1 MDTTLFSHDRFTV
14 EKSRQVYEATC
25 AHIAKTGAAEE
36 IRRLASGYSLT
47 HRVLPERTDEILS
60 GHQFP
65 WFESEEDLQISFNLA
80 SFGYYKQAHGA
91 LRSALDLGLLLV
103 YWSMNE
109 DGHSAFKQ
117 WLRSHACTP
126 FASQVWKRVSSH
138 PNFQAFQDAFLTS
151 HSYHLAEQFKSVSE
165 LGNFVHTKGAK
176 FSNVL
181 PFPGTSV
188 RIRGQQFS
196 EDGFDAWQRRFG
208 ATVRFLVV
216 CYLVRYPIGTVR
228 YNWGRKFGI
237 DIPAFGGLP
246 DNWISMLEELV
257 TPDVFRTISDLA
269 KTDQQ
274 VAEIME
280 WVESLPE
287 LSEDAINDQV
297 FQQQK
302 SLVQDMGLNRW
313 LEMIEK
319 WREAGE
325 EKAEWDK
332 LRSRVIDWAREQKL
346 DGLTGSPPNQ
356 PLQQP
361 GPA

>member
-1 MDTTLFSHDRFTV
+1 
-14 EKSRQVYEATC
+14 
-25 AHIAKTGAAEE
+25 
-36 IRRLASGYSLT
+36 
-47 HRVLPERTDEILS
+47 
-60 GHQFP
+60 
-65 WFESEEDLQISFNLA
+65 
-80 SFGYYKQAHGA
+80 
-91 LRSALDLGLLLV
+91 LLLV

-138 PNFQAFQDAFLTS
+138 PNFQAFQRAFLSS
-151 HSYHLAEQFKSVSE
+151 HSYHLEEQFKSVSE
-165 LGNFVHTKGAK
+165 LGNFVHTRGAK

-188 RIRGQQFS
+188 RIPGQRFS
-196 EDGFDAWQRRFG
+196 EDAFEGWQRRFA

-216 CYLVRYPIGTVR
+216 CCLVRYPIGTVR

-246 DNWISMLEELV
+246 DNRISILEELV
-257 TPDVFRTISDLA
+257 TPDVFLTISDVA
-269 KTDQQ
+269 KTDPH
-274 VAEIME
+274 VAEVME
-280 WVESLPE
+280 WVESLPD

-297 FQQQK
+297 FEQHK
-302 SLVQDMGLNRW
+302 GLLRDMGLNRW
-313 LEMIEK
+313 VEMIEK

-325 EKAEWDK
+325 DKAEWEK
-332 LRSRVIDWAREQKL
+332 LRSRVVNGAREQKL

-356 PLQQP
+356 PWQQT
-361 GPA
+361 GRA